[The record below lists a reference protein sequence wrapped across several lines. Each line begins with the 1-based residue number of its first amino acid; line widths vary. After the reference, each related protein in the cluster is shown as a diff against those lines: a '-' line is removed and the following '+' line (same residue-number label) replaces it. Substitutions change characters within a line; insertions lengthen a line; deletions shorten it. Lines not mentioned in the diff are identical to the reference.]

1 MKQKFF
7 YVLIVGVLLLQSC
20 INYKVRVTVH
30 DNGMRAYNILVRN
43 GITWQPDIF
52 IYTDVRSV
60 KSRLE
65 DLKRIES
72 YSYTIKVK

>member
-30 DNGMRAYNILVRN
+30 NNGMRAYKILVRN

-52 IYTDVRSV
+52 TYTDVRSV